1 MITKFLKTLIRGL
14 PNHTEEDFAQICE
27 ETSKNQKILL
37 KEINEEEKLGC
48 MYHFYKVNDLIKSSA
63 DEFIKNAW

>member
-27 ETSKNQKILL
+27 ETSKNQKIHL
-37 KEINEEEKLGC
+37 KEINEEEK
-48 MYHFYKVNDLIKSSA
+48 K
-63 DEFIKNAW
+63 KNSVVCITFTKLTI